1 MDRPAS
7 TSTRMFCLSDAMALI
22 GALGLGLMVG
32 RSYVRSASAFSYLVD
47 DRVIE
52 RAASP
57 WVWAYACVPPLLA
70 VSLVLWP
77 LRLIPPRPRFLRI
90 VRLPGLVP
98 AYVAWLAVAVA
109 LTKALLERPVLERT
123 HFPKLGYLSLIDTMS
138 LRIVAAKDL
147 IGPAIAV
154 SWLILWLGGGW
165 RPERSWI
172 DRAGRLLGVVW
183 IAFGILNWVAGILP
197 R

>member
-1 MDRPAS
+1 MV
-7 TSTRMFCLSDAMALI
+7 LI
-22 GALGLGLMVG
+22 AALGLGLMVG
-32 RSYVRSASAFSYLVD
+32 RSYVRSASAFSYVVHDPLSP
-47 DRVIE
+47 

-57 WVWAYACVPPLLA
+57 WAWAYACVPPLLA

-98 AYVAWLAVAVA
+98 ALVAWLALVVA
-109 LTKALLERPVLERT
+109 LAKSLLERPVLQRV
-123 HFPKLGYLSLIDTMS
+123 HFPKLGYLSLIESMS

-147 IGPAIAV
+147 MGPAIAV

-183 IAFGILNWVAGILP
+183 IVFGIVNWVAAILAG
-197 R
+197 